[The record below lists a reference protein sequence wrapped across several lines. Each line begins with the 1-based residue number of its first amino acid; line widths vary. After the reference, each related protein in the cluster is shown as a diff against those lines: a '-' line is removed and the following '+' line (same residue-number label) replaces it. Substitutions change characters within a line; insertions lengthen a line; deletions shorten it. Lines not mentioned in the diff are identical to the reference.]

1 MAWAHSLEDHSVS
14 RTPVS
19 IRMACPDDA
28 AELVAVSARSGGEL
42 GRAPTAEP
50 TGDARLSEAS
60 GSIARI
66 AADPEQQLLVAEI
79 DRRVVGAV
87 HLRRGPISPLQQAE
101 IVQVSHLY
109 VLPEVRRRGIA
120 SLLLSTATSWAEEK
134 DSSHLI
140 AVSPAQSRDA
150 QRFLARLGFG
160 QVAVVR
166 AAEVPG
172 LRARFCGS
180 IGIGGKSRRL
190 IAARRSL
197 GRARG

>member
-1 MAWAHSLEDHSVS
+1 MS

-19 IRMACPDDA
+19 IRMACPEDA
-28 AELVAVSARSGGEL
+28 AELIEVSTRSGGEL
-42 GRAPTAEP
+42 GRASAPGQSGE
-50 TGDARLSEAS
+50 ARLSEAV

-66 AADPEQQLLVAEI
+66 AEDPEQQLLVAEL
-79 DRRVVGAV
+79 DRRMVGAV
-87 HLRRGPISPLQQAE
+87 HLRRGPISPLQLAE
-101 IVQVSHLY
+101 IVHVSHLY
-109 VLPEVRRRGIA
+109 VLPDVRRRGIA

-140 AVSPAQSRDA
+140 AISPAQSRDA

-180 IGIGGKSRRL
+180 LGIGRQPSRL

-197 GRARG
+197 GRRAAAR

>member
-1 MAWAHSLEDHSVS
+1 MS

-19 IRMACPDDA
+19 IKMACPDDA
-28 AELVAVSARSGGEL
+28 AKLIEVSARCGGEP
-42 GRAPTAEP
+42 GRAAAPGSP
-50 TGDARLSEAS
+50 CDARLFEAAS
-60 GSIARI
+60 SIARI
-66 AADPEQQLLVAEI
+66 AADPEQQLLVAEL
-79 DRRVVGAV
+79 DGRMVGAV
-87 HLRRGPISPLQQAE
+87 HLRRGPISPLQLAE
-101 IVQVSHLY
+101 IVHVSHLY
-109 VLPEVRRRGIA
+109 VLPDVRRRGIA

-140 AVSPAQSRDA
+140 AISPAQNRDA

-180 IGIGGKSRRL
+180 IRIGRQTSRL

-197 GRARG
+197 GRRATSRVSGDMHG